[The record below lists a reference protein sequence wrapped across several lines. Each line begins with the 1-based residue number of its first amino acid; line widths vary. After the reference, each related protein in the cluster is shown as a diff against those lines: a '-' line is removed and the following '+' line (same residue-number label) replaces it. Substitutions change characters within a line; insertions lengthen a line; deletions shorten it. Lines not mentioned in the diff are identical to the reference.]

1 MAIAPLILYALALL
15 SPQEPGGQ
23 ETPPVVEVPGEP
35 RVEPKPAFPWND
47 GLTIRTIALRPTY
60 EITTR
65 EFDINTFS
73 GGELDIGDIADFDRT
88 AMALDLRWDTG
99 SFAFMATYFRMEG
112 TSTLL
117 QDTTF
122 EQHTFDAGTEVE
134 GVTEYGTVEAYY
146 RIDLAGSPAD
156 SLHVSMLA
164 GLLYTRYFLSL
175 SGDTRTGS
183 EGFSAL
189 WPVPALGLE
198 SRFWLSSRIAISLS
212 ARATRLAFE
221 NPFQI
226 DGGDAQR
233 LKFLSGRLD
242 AGLNWTISGAF
253 SLSAGYSGF
262 STSIDNSSVED
273 TDSADLRASGVHFGL
288 TYRY

>member
-1 MAIAPLILYALALL
+1 MVLAPAIFCALALL
-15 SPQEPGGQ
+15 APQEPGGQ

-35 RVEPKPAFPWND
+35 RLEPVPSFPWND
-47 GLTIRTIALRPTY
+47 GITLRTIALRPKS

-65 EFDINTFS
+65 EFDISTFS
-73 GGELDIGDIADFDRT
+73 GGALDIGDIADFDRT

-99 SFAFMATYFRMEG
+99 NFAFMATYFRMEG
-112 TSTLL
+112 SGTLSE
-117 QDTTF
+117 DTTF
-122 EQHTFDAGTEVE
+122 EQHTFDAGTEIE

-146 RIDLAGSPAD
+146 RIDLAGSPAE
-156 SLHVSMLA
+156 SVHVSMLA

-175 SGDTRTGS
+175 HGDTRTGS

-198 SRFWLSSRIAISLS
+198 TRFWLSSRLALSLS
-212 ARATRLAFE
+212 ARATRITFE
-221 NPFQI
+221 NPWQV
-226 DGGDAQR
+226 DAGGDQKLR
-233 LKFLSGRLD
+233 FLSGRLD
-242 AGLNWTISGAF
+242 AGLNWSLSEAF